1 MSTMYITTQGATLRK
16 TGERLIVTKGK
27 EQLADVPLIKVSQV
41 VIFGKAS
48 VTASTVAEL
57 LEKQIEVCYLTQHG
71 RYIGRIQPE
80 FSKNALLRVE
90 QYKASASPEVTL
102 KLAKAFVVGKLT
114 NLRTV
119 VMRAGR
125 ERKLSSSCEKAADRI
140 QAAIASAKKAKNV
153 DQARGHEGDGSAAY
167 FGVFQEFIA
176 NTKFSFDGRVR
187 RPPTDPVNALLSF
200 GYVLLMNDLYAA
212 VNIVGLDPYIGYLH
226 AQEHG
231 KPSLP
236 LDLMEEFRPIV
247 VDQVVLN
254 CLNNKMLTPKDFT
267 QEMGNVTKLSDKGRD
282 IFLRQYEERKQT
294 EFQHPVIKQ
303 TITYHRAF
311 EQQTRFLAKTLHG
324 ELPDYPSLAI
334 K

>member
-1 MSTMYITTQGATLRK
+1 MSTMYVTTQGATLRK
-16 TGERLIVTKGK
+16 TGERLLVTKGK
-27 EQLADVPLIKVSQV
+27 ERLADVPLIKVSQV

-71 RYIGRIQPE
+71 RYVGRIQPE

-90 QYKASASPEVTL
+90 QYKASVSPETTL
-102 KLAKAFVVGKLT
+102 KLAKAIVAGKLT

-119 VMRAGR
+119 LMRAGR
-125 ERKLSSSCEKAADRI
+125 ERKLSSCDKAADRI
-140 QAAIASAKKAKNV
+140 QAAITGAKKAKNV

-167 FGVFQEFIA
+167 FLAFKDVIA
-176 NTKFSFDGRVR
+176 NTKFSFEGRVR

-200 GYVLLMNDLYAA
+200 GYTLLMNDLYAA

-236 LDLMEEFRPIV
+236 LDLMEEFRPII

-254 CLNNKMLTPKDFT
+254 CLNNKILTPKDFT
-267 QEMGNVTKLSDKGRD
+267 QEMGNVTKLTEKGRD
-282 IFLRQYEERKQT
+282 AFLRQYEERKQT
-294 EFQHPVIKQ
+294 EFHHPILKQ
-303 TITYHRAF
+303 TITYHRSF

-324 ELPDYPSLAI
+324 ELPEYPSLAI